1 MVDYNMLRIYIV
13 TPWAIMKKKS
23 KTKWYRLK
31 ANQGMGWS
39 QDGRGIGHRD
49 HFLLYKFIKISFEFS
64 ATSTKQLRNAGG
76 GHQAPESQPI
86 LFESR

>member
-1 MVDYNMLRIYIV
+1 
-13 TPWAIMKKKS
+13 MKKKS

-49 HFLLYKFIKISFEFS
+49 HFLLYKFIKRSFECW
-64 ATSTKQLRNAGG
+64 ATSTKQLMNAGG
-76 GHQAPESQPI
+76 GHQAPGPFSLKVDRSKYKRQKETQKI
-86 LFESR
+86 